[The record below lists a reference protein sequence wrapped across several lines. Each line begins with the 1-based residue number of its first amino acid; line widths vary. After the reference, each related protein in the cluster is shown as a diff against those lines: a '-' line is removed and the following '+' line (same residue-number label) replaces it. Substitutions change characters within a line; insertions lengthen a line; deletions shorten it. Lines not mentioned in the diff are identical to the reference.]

1 MGRVEDGWVW
11 RRLLRQLGGRAK
23 VPPATRRLL
32 KQALHDAAFA
42 GACLSRVHACEVLRR
57 AQTYEDPAGWSAIQT
72 LSDAVCETT
81 VADLLDGRQSPTDAE
96 GCLTAPAD

>member
-1 MGRVEDGWVW
+1 MPSWVSSH
-11 RRLLRQLGGRAK
+11 RPAFRLVSSSGSKA
-23 VPPATRRLL
+23 ATRRLL

-42 GACLSRVHACEVLRR
+42 GACRARVHACAVLRR

-81 VADLLDGRQSPTDAE
+81 VSDLLDGWPSPTDAE
-96 GCLTAPAD
+96 GCLTDPAP